1 LNWQYGEEPGSTRE
15 TVAAFRRLLLTVPYA
30 SVSFWSSVLNVV
42 SKGRRSAMQIG
53 QFHRLV
59 KTTVK
64 VLSAVLDYSP
74 DTAIGFIH
82 KRLGPDTLKEWE
94 KGGVEGADELIE
106 RLSTIMREQAEDGG
120 APFDP
125 GFVL

>member
-1 LNWQYGEEPGSTRE
+1 
-15 TVAAFRRLLLTVPYA
+15 
-30 SVSFWSSVLNVV
+30 
-42 SKGRRSAMQIG
+42 MQIG

-59 KTTVK
+59 KTTVR
-64 VLSAVLDYSP
+64 VLSDVLDYFP

-82 KRLGPDTLKEWE
+82 KRLGADTLKEWE
-94 KGGVEGADELIE
+94 KSGVERADELIE
-106 RLSTIMREQAEDGG
+106 RLSTVLREQAEDGG